1 MESVGIVVVAFAVL
15 VFGLFS
21 RRLQSSFLT
30 PPMIFVALGVAIGP
44 IGIGLVDFETE
55 HGWFHTLAELT
66 LVLVLFTDASRI
78 NLRLLREQ
86 QNLPVRLLL
95 IGLPLTIVTGAGVAV
110 GLFPGWSL
118 WEACALAAILAPTDA
133 ALGQAVVSS
142 PDVPVRIRQTLNAE
156 SGLNDGIAL
165 PVVLFFI
172 TCAGAM
178 GHSLES
184 TEWIGFTAKQLI
196 FGPIVGFLVGRIG
209 GGLVVWCREMRWMN
223 EVFTSLSSI
232 ALALMAYSIAYLVDG
247 NGFIAAFVAGL
258 TLGNLCEKTCMSLV
272 EFAEVEGQ
280 LMTLLVFLVFGAA
293 MVPLVVHDFHA
304 IYLLYALLSLTVLR
318 MLPVA
323 LSLLG
328 SGVRGSTYAFLG
340 WFGPRGIAS
349 ILFALLVVE
358 PMLPHKDEILA
369 IVTTT
374 VLLSVFLHGMTA
386 APLSRAYG
394 RNARA
399 AGDDAQEM
407 QHVDEHA
414 PRFKHPH

>member
-1 MESVGIVVVAFAVL
+1 MESVGIVVVAFAIL
-15 VFGLFS
+15 AFGLFS

-44 IGIGLVDFETE
+44 IGVGLVDFETE

-78 NLRLLREQ
+78 NLRLLWEQ
-86 QNLPVRLLL
+86 HGLPVRMLL
-95 IGLPLTIVTGAGVAV
+95 IGLPLTIVAGAGVAA
-110 GLFPGWSL
+110 GLFPAWSI

-133 ALGQAVVSS
+133 ALGQAVVTS

-178 GHSLES
+178 GHSQES
-184 TEWIGFTAKQLI
+184 PEWIGFTAKQLI
-196 FGPIVGFLVGRIG
+196 LGPIVGFLVGRIG

-232 ALALMAYSIAYLVDG
+232 ALALMSYSIAYLIGG
-247 NGFIAAFVAGL
+247 NGFIAAFVAGM
-258 TLGNLCEKTCMSLV
+258 TLGNLCEKTCMSLI

-293 MVPLVVHDFHA
+293 MVPLVVHDFRAVHVV
-304 IYLLYALLSLTVLR
+304 YALLSLTGLR

-328 SGVRGSTYAFLG
+328 SGVRGPTFAFLG

-358 PMLPHKDEILA
+358 PMLPHKDEILV

-386 APLSRAYG
+386 APLSRVYG
-394 RNARA
+394 RIVRA
-399 AGDDAQEM
+399 AGDDVHEM
-407 QHVDEHA
+407 KHVDEQP
-414 PRFKHPH
+414 PRFRHRQ

>member
-1 MESVGIVVVAFAVL
+1 MESVGIVVVAGVVL
-15 VFGLFS
+15 AFGLVS
-21 RRLQSSFLT
+21 RRLQRSILT
-30 PPMIFVALGVAIGP
+30 PPMIFVALGVTIGP
-44 IGIGLVDFETE
+44 LGFGIVEFDTE

-78 NLRLLREQ
+78 NLRLLWEQ
-86 QNLPVRLLL
+86 HGLPMLMLL
-95 IGLPLTIVTGAGVAV
+95 IGMPLTIAAGAGVAAGV
-110 GLFPGWSL
+110 FSGWSV

-178 GHSLES
+178 GDSQES

-196 FGPIVGFLVGRIG
+196 YGQLVGFLVGRFG
-209 GGLVVWCREMRWMN
+209 GGLVIWCRDRGLMN
-223 EVFTSLSSI
+223 EVFTSLSAIS
-232 ALALMAYSIAYLVDG
+232 LALMSYAIAYLVGG
-247 NGFIAAFVAGL
+247 NGFIAAFVAGM

-280 LMTLLVFLVFGAA
+280 LMTLLVFLVFGAS
-293 MVPLVVHDFHA
+293 MVPLVVHDFQWA
-304 IYLLYALLSLTVLR
+304 YVAYGLLSLTVLR

-328 SGVRGSTYAFLG
+328 SGVRGPTYAFLG

-358 PMLPHKDEILA
+358 PMLPHSEEILA
-369 IVTTT
+369 VVTVT
-374 VLLSVFLHGMTA
+374 VFLSVFLHGMTA
-386 APLSRAYG
+386 APVSRAYG
-394 RNARA
+394 ARVRA
-399 AGDDAQEM
+399 AGDDACEM
-407 QHVDEHA
+407 QHVDEH
-414 PRFKHPH
+414 PLRIRHTH

>member
-1 MESVGIVVVAFAVL
+1 MESVGIVVVAGVVL
-15 VFGLFS
+15 AFGLVS
-21 RRLQSSFLT
+21 RRLQSSILT

-44 IGIGLVDFETE
+44 LGFGIVEFDTE

-78 NLRLLREQ
+78 NLRLLWEQ
-86 QNLPVRLLL
+86 HGLPMRMLL
-95 IGLPLTIVTGAGVAV
+95 IGMPLTIAAGAGVAAGV
-110 GLFPGWSL
+110 FSGWSV

-178 GHSLES
+178 ADSQES

-196 FGPIVGFLVGRIG
+196 YGPLVGFFVGRFG
-209 GGLVVWCREMRWMN
+209 GGLVIWCRDRGLMN
-223 EVFTSLSSI
+223 EVFTSLSAIS
-232 ALALMAYSIAYLVDG
+232 LALMSYAIAYLVGG
-247 NGFIAAFVAGL
+247 NGFIAAFVAGM

-280 LMTLLVFLVFGAA
+280 LMTLIVFLVFGAS
-293 MVPLVVHDFHA
+293 MVPLVVHDFQWA
-304 IYLLYALLSLTVLR
+304 YVVYGLLSLTVLR

-328 SGVRGSTYAFLG
+328 SGVRGPTYAFLG

-358 PMLPHKDEILA
+358 PMLPHREEILA
-369 IVTTT
+369 VVTIT
-374 VLLSVFLHGMTA
+374 VFFSVFLHGMTA
-386 APLSRAYG
+386 APVSRAYSA
-394 RNARA
+394 RVRA
-399 AGDDAQEM
+399 AGDDACEM
-407 QHVDEHA
+407 QHVDEH
-414 PRFKHPH
+414 PLRIRHPH